1 MESVKGKAIKDIN
14 DILGGWIYSIK
25 LNNSINLTDANIQ
38 AEDVVCGLLNRVYGW
53 NLSNLNNLKKNY
65 PGVDL
70 GDFNTKT
77 AAQVTS
83 DRSAKKISE
92 TISKFDDNHLAESF
106 QNLYIL
112 CLDVNAYKPRGDIKS
127 QTINFSTDKN
137 VITIKSLTE
146 KINSL
151 DEETI
156 IDIRDYL
163 THCLKENGK
172 EYKNSAIDL
181 YDFEPNRRPVGDSLP
196 KLLTTLKTDSCQ
208 GGLFCL
214 PSCC

>member
-77 AAQVTS
+77 AVQVTS
-83 DRSAKKISE
+83 D
-92 TISKFDDNHLAESF
+92 
-106 QNLYIL
+106 
-112 CLDVNAYKPRGDIKS
+112 
-127 QTINFSTDKN
+127 
-137 VITIKSLTE
+137 
-146 KINSL
+146 
-151 DEETI
+151 
-156 IDIRDYL
+156 
-163 THCLKENGK
+163 
-172 EYKNSAIDL
+172 
-181 YDFEPNRRPVGDSLP
+181 
-196 KLLTTLKTDSCQ
+196 
-208 GGLFCL
+208 
-214 PSCC
+214 